1 MVITD
6 LFILFL
12 SLSLLTTMICDIN
25 CCESKITKF
34 TTTILLYVIPFILFN
49 HIIRG
54 KEGKTGFN
62 GVFCYSSNDSIN
74 NDKKQLIMITYGMID
89 FIILSNKLLIF
100 LLFFFLY
107 I

>member
-1 MVITD
+1 
-6 LFILFL
+6 
-12 SLSLLTTMICDIN
+12 MIYDIN
-25 CCESKITKF
+25 CCELKIIKF
-34 TTTILLYVIPFILFN
+34 TTIISLYVIPFILFN

-62 GVFCYSSNDSIN
+62 GVYSSNDSIK

-89 FIILSNKLLIF
+89 FIISSNKLLIF

>member
-1 MVITD
+1 
-6 LFILFL
+6 
-12 SLSLLTTMICDIN
+12 MIYDIN
-25 CCESKITKF
+25 CCESKIIKF
-34 TTTILLYVIPFILFN
+34 TTTISLYVILFILFN

-89 FIILSNKLLIF
+89 FIISSNKLLIF

>member
-12 SLSLLTTMICDIN
+12 SLTFLTTITCDIN
-25 CCESKITKF
+25 YCDSKIIKF
-34 TTTILLYVIPFILFN
+34 TTTISLYVILFILFN

-62 GVFCYSSNDSIN
+62 GFFVILQMILY
-74 NDKKQLIMITYGMID
+74 DKKQLIMIDYRM
-89 FIILSNKLLIF
+89 FS
-100 LLFFFLY
+100 LLFYQINL
-107 I
+107 